1 MRIAQDASRGVH
13 LQVKADWPEAIPKE
27 TRVINT
33 PIELSM
39 SWYNAIGYESPRGS
53 FPKHGVDLPRTWIDQ
68 VGPEETFA
76 FFLMGQYLRG
86 AEGFWYPYLRTLP
99 QPGQL
104 TTPLFFGEEDVE
116 DRKSVV

>member
-1 MRIAQDASRGVH
+1 MIDKSVRIAQDASRGVH

-68 VGPEETFA
+68 VGPEDDSGYLQLGEI
-76 FFLMGQYLRG
+76 GYPDCEQYT
-86 AEGFWYPYLRTLP
+86 W
-99 QPGQL
+99 
-104 TTPLFFGEEDVE
+104 
-116 DRKSVV
+116 